1 MTSSDDART
10 PVDLE
15 LIADY
20 LDGLL
25 LSAGAEMVAQR
36 IATDPRWAY
45 AAQQLRSA
53 QPVVTDALRSAGA
66 ATEPMPDAVLERI
79 LAALP
84 ESTGR
89 LEQAPVAAAGTVPEP
104 RRHARVISLADRR
117 RRRTVFWGNLAKV
130 AAALVVVGGI
140 GTGIALGT
148 QRSSSNTSAGS
159 NAPAAVSQGSGSQ
172 KVAGIT
178 IDSTG
183 HDYASDLGIGP
194 PASAATF
201 SGSGS
206 GSGSATGGRTVT
218 PRATNNLGSIP
229 VPRAESLLDRLAKG
243 GLPACIAAVEQQFA
257 ATPTIADFAYY
268 KQQPAVIFRLSDNK
282 VVAVGP
288 QCGLTGADVLA
299 TAG

>member
-1 MTSSDDART
+1 VTSNDGART

-25 LSAGAEMVAQR
+25 LGAEAEMVARR

-45 AAQQLRSA
+45 AAGQLRSA
-53 QPVVTDALRSAGA
+53 QPVVTDVLRSAGA

-84 ESTGR
+84 EFSDR
-89 LEQAPVAAAGTVPEP
+89 VEQVPAAAAAVPEP
-104 RRHARVISLADRR
+104 RRQARAIPLADRR
-117 RRRTVFWGNLAKV
+117 RRRTVLWENFAKV

-148 QRSSSNTSAGS
+148 QHSSNTSAGS
-159 NAPAAVSQGSGSQ
+159 NAPAAASLGAKSANA
-172 KVAGIT
+172 AGIT
-178 IDSTG
+178 TESTG
-183 HDYASDLGIGP
+183 HDYGTDLGVGP
-194 PASAATF
+194 LPSSAAL
-201 SGSGS
+201 
-206 GSGSATGGRTVT
+206 GSATDGNTVA
-218 PRATNNLGSIP
+218 PRATGGLGSIP
-229 VPRAESLLDRLAKG
+229 VPQAAAPLDRLAKS
-243 GLPACIAAVEQQFA
+243 GLPACIAAVERQFG
-257 ATPTIADFAYY
+257 ATPSLADFAYY
-268 KQQPAVIFRLSDNK
+268 KGQPAVIFRLSDNK